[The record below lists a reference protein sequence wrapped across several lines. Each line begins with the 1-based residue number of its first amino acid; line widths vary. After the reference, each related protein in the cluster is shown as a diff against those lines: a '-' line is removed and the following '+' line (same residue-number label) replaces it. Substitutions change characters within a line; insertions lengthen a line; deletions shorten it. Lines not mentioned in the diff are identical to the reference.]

1 MLTYDWIVLITLGK
15 DKWEAQRQFPKSYE
29 LERDAAQIRGAAEA
43 AAKDAARAEAEPEP
57 TAKRPGLLQRLFA
70 RRIGQGAA
78 GAGQAAPSCCPSS
91 RAAS

>member
-70 RRIGQGAA
+70 RRMGQGAA

>member
-43 AAKDAARAEAEPEP
+43 AAKAETEPEP
-57 TAKRPGLLQRLFA
+57 TAKRPGLLRRLFA
-70 RRIGQGAA
+70 RRMGQGAA

>member
-43 AAKDAARAEAEPEP
+43 AAKAAARAEAEPEP
-57 TAKRPGLLQRLFA
+57 TAKRPGLLRRLFA
-70 RRIGQGAA
+70 RRMGQGAA

>member
-43 AAKDAARAEAEPEP
+43 AAKAAARAETEP

-70 RRIGQGAA
+70 RRMGQGAA

>member
-29 LERDAAQIRGAAEA
+29 VEREAAQIRGAAKA
-43 AAKDAARAEAEPEP
+43 AAMAAARAEAEIAPGG
-57 TAKRPGLLQRLFA
+57 KRPALLRRLFA
-70 RRIGQGAA
+70 RRAGQDRVRAD
-78 GAGQAAPSCCPSS
+78 QAAPSCCPSS

>member
-15 DKWEAQRQFPKSYE
+15 DKWEAQRQFSKSYE

-43 AAKDAARAEAEPEP
+43 AAKAAARAEAEPEP
-57 TAKRPGLLQRLFA
+57 TAKRPGLLRRLFA
-70 RRIGQGAA
+70 RRVGQGAA
-78 GAGQAAPSCCPSS
+78 GAGQTAPSCCPSS

>member
-43 AAKDAARAEAEPEP
+43 AAKAAARAEIEPEP
-57 TAKRPGLLQRLFA
+57 TAKRPGLLRRLFA
-70 RRIGQGAA
+70 RRMGQGAT